1 MFFFVINN
9 SYECVGDSRLR
20 CDLVDLY
27 YTLFGT
33 RKPLC
38 FLDDFQQQQQEEAAS
53 RRKSILTTRE
63 GVDEFK
69 RVCLLIFSP
78 INNYNLLLIFYRIMI
93 HQR

>member
-1 MFFFVINN
+1 MDFFSICSFTCTSVISVFNLY

-38 FLDDFQQQQQEEAAS
+38 FLDDAQQLEEASS
-53 RRKSILTTRE
+53 RRKSALTTRE

-69 RVCLLIFSP
+69 RVSFKHFFIDIDRC
-78 INNYNLLLIFYRIMI
+78 
-93 HQR
+93 